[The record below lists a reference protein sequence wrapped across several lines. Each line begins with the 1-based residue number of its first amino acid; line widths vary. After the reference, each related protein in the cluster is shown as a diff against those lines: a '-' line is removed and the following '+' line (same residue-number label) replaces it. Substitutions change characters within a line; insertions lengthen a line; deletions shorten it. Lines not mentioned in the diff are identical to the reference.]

1 MPRVSIWLIRT
12 SLLCLVLGFTLGGTM
27 LAGKGLGFSAWLAQ
41 GIPVHVEL
49 VVLGWMVQLAMGVAL
64 WILPRFGARGP
75 ARGAAWGWA
84 AWALLNTGIILVIA
98 AAFSRAAPADLR
110 LAGRLL
116 ELGAAVAFG
125 GAIWTRVRA
134 SGISA
139 M

>member
-1 MPRVSIWLIRT
+1 MSIWLVRS

-27 LAGKGLGFSAWLAQ
+27 LVGKGLGWSALLAL
-41 GIPVHVEL
+41 GIPIHVEL

-75 ARGAAWGWA
+75 ARGAVWAWG
-84 AWALLNTGIILVIA
+84 AWALLNGGILLVIA
-98 AAFSRAAPADLR
+98 AAVAGPNVR

-116 ELGAAVAFG
+116 ELGAAGAFS

>member
-1 MPRVSIWLIRT
+1 MPRVSIWMVRSALIA
-12 SLLCLVLGFTLGGTM
+12 LL
-27 LAGKGLGFSAWLAQ
+27 LGFSVGAAMLIGKGVGASGWLAA
-41 GIPVHVEL
+41 GIPIHVEL

-75 ARGAAWGWA
+75 ARGAAWGWT
-84 AWALLNTGIILVIA
+84 AWALWNGGIALVIA
-98 AAFSRAAPADLR
+98 GIAAGPALR
-110 LAGRLL
+110 LTGRLL

-125 GAIWTRVRA
+125 AAVWSRVRA

>member
-1 MPRVSIWLIRT
+1 MPRVTIWLIRS
-12 SLLCLVLGFTLGGTM
+12 SLIALL
-27 LAGKGLGFSAWLAQ
+27 LGFSLGAIMLIGKGVGAFGQ
-41 GIPVHVEL
+41 LSPVIPIHVEL

-84 AWALLNTGIILVIA
+84 AWILWNGGILLVIA
-98 AAFSRAAPADLR
+98 GVAGGQGFR
-110 LAGRLL
+110 LTGRLL
-116 ELGAAVAFG
+116 EVAGALAFG
-125 GAIWTRVRA
+125 GAVWSRVRA

>member
-1 MPRVSIWLIRT
+1 MPRVSIWMVRSALVA
-12 SLLCLVLGFTLGGTM
+12 LVLGFSVGAVM
-27 LAGKGLGFSAWLAQ
+27 LVGKGIGAFGALSA
-41 GIPVHVEL
+41 GIPIHVEL

-75 ARGAAWGWA
+75 ARGAAWSWV
-84 AWALLNTGIILVIA
+84 AWGLWNSGIAFVIA
-98 AAFSRAAPADLR
+98 GTAGAPAAR
-110 LAGRLL
+110 LIGRLI

-125 GAIWTRVRA
+125 AAIWSRVRA

>member
-1 MPRVSIWLIRT
+1 MPRVSIWLIRS
-12 SLLCLVLGFTLGGTM
+12 SLLCLVLGFTVGGAM
-27 LAGKGLGFSAWLAQ
+27 LASKGLASSAWLAQ

-84 AWALLNTGIILVIA
+84 AWGLLNSGVTLVVVTALGGGSPA
-98 AAFSRAAPADLR
+98 ALR
-110 LAGRLL
+110 LTGRLL
-116 ELGAAVAFG
+116 ELAAAVAFS
-125 GAIWTRVRA
+125 GAVWTRVRA